1 MADITKAENY
11 IGWLDDQP
19 LEMDD
24 EIENLRTIGAE
35 VTRRRAAQSGFM
47 KVGPLGEDDYEE
59 IVTAA
64 AIKMKNF
71 ASGVRGQVMTVQDS
85 LDWWVMKE
93 TERRI
98 RALAEQA
105 PSDE

>member
-1 MADITKAENY
+1 MADIT
-11 IGWLDDQP
+11 
-19 LEMDD
+19 
-24 EIENLRTIGAE
+24 
-35 VTRRRAAQSGFM
+35 

-64 AIKMKNF
+64 AIKMKKF

-93 TERRI
+93 TERRL

-105 PSDE
+105 SSDEYRREEYEQGRKLS